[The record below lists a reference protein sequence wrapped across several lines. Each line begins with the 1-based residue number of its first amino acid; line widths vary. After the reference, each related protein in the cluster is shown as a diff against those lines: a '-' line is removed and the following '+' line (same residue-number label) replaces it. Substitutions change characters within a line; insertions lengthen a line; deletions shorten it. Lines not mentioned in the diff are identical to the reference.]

1 MAEPVARFEA
11 RRTESGHEVG
21 FATLNAAPSLNALS
35 LDMAESLLAQLR
47 AWADDPSIACV
58 VLQGAGDKAFCAG
71 GDIVALYE
79 WLTAVDFAA
88 VERYFVREY
97 TLDYFLHSFS
107 KPVLCWGHG
116 IVMGGGLGL
125 LVGSSHRV
133 VTESSRLATP
143 EVSIGLYPD
152 VGASWFLPRL
162 PGRTGLYVGLTGTH
176 MNAGDAI
183 FASLADFF
191 VPNGE
196 RENTYDR
203 LLSLAW
209 GDSSRANHRALS
221 GLLRELRDQHAAP
234 DSNLRTHLDLVNEVT
249 DYDSVEEIL
258 AALELRAEQEPWLQR
273 AAQTLG
279 AGSPTSA
286 KVIFEI
292 YRRASR
298 LSLKETFALELGL
311 TMQFAQHPDFREG
324 IRARLID
331 KDNQP
336 RWSPATLTEVSDS
349 YIEEHFASPWSS
361 SQHPFK
367 GW

>member
-1 MAEPVARFEA
+1 MAEPLVLFETRRSDGGHGVA
-11 RRTESGHEVG
+11 

-35 LDMAESLLAQLR
+35 LEMADSLLARLR
-47 AWADDPSIACV
+47 AWRDDPSIVCV
-58 VLQGAGDKAFCAG
+58 VLQGAGERAFCAG

-88 VERYFVREY
+88 VERYFIQEY
-97 TLDYFLHSFS
+97 TLDYYLHCFP

-125 LVGSSHRV
+125 LVASSHRI

-152 VGASWFLPRL
+152 VGASWFLPRM
-162 PGRTGLYVGLTGTH
+162 PRRTGLFVGLTGIP

-191 VPNGE
+191 LPNAE
-196 RENTYDR
+196 REDTYDR

-209 GDSSRANHRALS
+209 SDLPRANHRALS
-221 GLLRELRDQHAAP
+221 RLLRTSRDQHAAP
-234 DSNLRTHLDLVNEVT
+234 ESNLRTHFDLVNDIT
-249 DYDSVEEIL
+249 DCDSVEEIRV
-258 AALELRAEQEPWLQR
+258 ALQSRGEREPWLQR
-273 AAQTLG
+273 PAQTLA
-279 AGSPTSA
+279 AGSPTSTR
-286 KVIFEI
+286 VLFEI

-298 LSLKETFALELGL
+298 LSLKEAFALELGL

-331 KDNQP
+331 KDHRP
-336 RWSPATLTEVSDS
+336 RWSPATLADVTDGYV
-349 YIEEHFASPWSS
+349 EEHFASPWPA